1 MTMNP
6 VAKYTLGR
14 LGLFL
19 ACALVLVPV
28 PMPLSIWIKLMVALL
43 ASIALQFVLLRKW
56 RLEMIAYVDES
67 MARRRAEKEKLRA
80 ALAGDD
86 ESAERDGSAES

>member
-1 MTMNP
+1 MGMTMNP
-6 VAKYTLGR
+6 VVKYTLGR

-28 PMPLSIWIKLMVALL
+28 PVPLSIWIKLMVALL

-56 RLEMIAYVDES
+56 RREMIAYVDAS
-67 MARRRAEKEKLRA
+67 MARRRAEKERLRA
-80 ALAGDD
+80 ALAGDED
-86 ESAERDGSAES
+86 TTESQP